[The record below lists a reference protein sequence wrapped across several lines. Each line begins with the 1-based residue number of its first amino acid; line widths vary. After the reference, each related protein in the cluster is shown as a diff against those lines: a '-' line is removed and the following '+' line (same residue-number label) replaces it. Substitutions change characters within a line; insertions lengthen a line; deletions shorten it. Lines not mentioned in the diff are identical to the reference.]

1 MGTPSTLPAGTS
13 QDIGAEKSLQRRLAA
28 IVFADV
34 AGYSR
39 LMHDDESGTINT
51 LKKHLSELIEPVIAE
66 QSGRLVKTTGDGIL
80 MEFSSAVSAV
90 TAAID
95 IQRGMMLRNNQT
107 PEDRRIEFRI
117 GINLSEIVVDDA
129 DILGDG
135 VNVAARLEELAD
147 ANGICVS
154 DEIQRIVRNKIDADI
169 ESVGEVSLKNMPRP
183 IKVYRISM
191 EGQHANGAG
200 KDHKPLAKTTTAEP
214 LLAVLPFA
222 NLSHDQDQTY
232 FSDGVTNDIISNLSR
247 FPEIGIIASHS
258 VFAYK
263 SRPTGIATVAEDLGV
278 RYVVEGNVQRS
289 QSIVRIN
296 VQLIDAHADR
306 QLWSDRF
313 QGDPNEIFEMQEEI
327 TRAIAAR
334 VVSRVGIA
342 ERGRSCAR
350 RRTIWRPMIS
360 CCAASASGTSG
371 RWKPIA
377 KRKSFSPRRLLSIRT
392 MPARTAP
399 IRIPCSRP
407 ASAAGRQI
415 PTRNCAR
422 PTSMRRSRSPSRPST
437 SMPMRNSA
445 LRACIC
451 ASSTAASTA
460 ITGP

>member
-1 MGTPSTLPAGTS
+1 MNPRGYLMGTPSTLPAGTS

-135 VNVAARLEELAD
+135 VNVAARLEGLAD

-313 QGDPNEIFEMQEEI
+313 QGNPNEIFEMQEEI

-334 VVSRVGIA
+334 RLA
-342 ERGRSCAR
+342 RGY
-350 RRTIWRPMIS
+350 RRTRP
-360 CCAASASGTSG
+360 
-371 RWKPIA
+371 
-377 KRKSFSPRRLLSIRT
+377 L
-392 MPARTAP
+392 PAQG
-399 IRIPCSRP
+399 
-407 ASAAGRQI
+407 AGQFGG
-415 PTRNCAR
+415 
-422 PTSMRRSRSPSRPST
+422 
-437 SMPMRNSA
+437 
-445 LRACIC
+445 L
-451 ASSTAASTA
+451 
-460 ITGP
+460 